1 MTFLIEFLGCKVNSY
16 EVEALANAFFKNGYE
31 LFNETKHNSPD
42 VIVINTCAVTETSVT
57 KDKKIIKRY
66 RKLYPE
72 SILVVMGCYSQY
84 KYDYVANELGA
95 NIVLGTTQR
104 MKIIDYI
111 QEFLV
116 NKKTIIVHEDNSK
129 SRDYEKMNIT
139 KYIANTRA
147 YVKIQDGCDNFCSY
161 CLIPYIRGRSRS
173 RNPEDVLS
181 EINDLINNG
190 YKEVVLTGVDMA
202 SYGLDLENK
211 TTLSDLLEM
220 ILEKFDNLYRLRI
233 SSLETSLIDDKF
245 LSLLEKFD
253 NFANHLHIPLQSGS
267 KKVVKLMNRKY
278 DVPEFKEKVKKIRN
292 IRPNISITTDVI
304 VGFPGE
310 EEEDFL
316 ESYNTCKE
324 IGFSKIHVFP
334 FSSREGT
341 IASKMKN
348 QVDGSTKKD
357 RVHRLL
363 ALSSQMEENYYKE
376 FYGKE
381 VEFLFEEFDDK
392 LQAYKGHS
400 SNYLEAFCKS
410 EANLKNIVKKILF
423 TKENSIKI

>member
-31 LFNETKHNSPD
+31 LFDKTKHNSPD

-104 MKIIDYI
+104 MKIVDYI

-348 QVDGSTKKD
+348 QVDGNTKKD

-423 TKENSIKI
+423 KKENSIKI

>member
-1 MTFLIEFLGCKVNSY
+1 MKSVGILTLGCKVNTY
-16 EVEALANAFFKNGYE
+16 ESEFVINELKKAGYIIKD
-31 LFNETKHNSPD
+31 FDDICD
-42 VIVINTCAVTETSVT
+42 VYIINTCTVTNNSDSKSKKMIRQAIRRNPNACVVAMGCFIQANPDISIDGLDILIGN
-57 KDKKIIKRY
+57 KDKSKIVELLDEYFAK
-66 RKLYPE
+66 KE
-72 SILVVMGCYSQY
+72 ILKKQY
-84 KYDYVANELGA
+84 VGRLKEFED
-95 NIVLGTTQR
+95 
-104 MKIIDYI
+104 MYI
-111 QEFLV
+111 SDFPG
-116 NKKTIIVHEDNSK
+116 
-129 SRDYEKMNIT
+129 R
-139 KYIANTRA
+139 TRA
-147 YVKIQDGCDNFCSY
+147 FIKIQDGCDNFCSY

-348 QVDGSTKKD
+348 QVDGNTKKD

>member
-31 LFNETKHNSPD
+31 LFDETKHNSPD

-104 MKIIDYI
+104 MKIVDYI

-129 SRDYEKMNIT
+129 IRDYEKMNIT

-357 RVHRLL
+357 RVNRLL